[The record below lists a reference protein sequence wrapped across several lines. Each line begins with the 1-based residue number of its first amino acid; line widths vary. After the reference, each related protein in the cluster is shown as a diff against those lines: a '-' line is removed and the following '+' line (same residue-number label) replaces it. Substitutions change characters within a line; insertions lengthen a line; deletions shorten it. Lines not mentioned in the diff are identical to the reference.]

1 MADKLACR
9 SWDEVI
15 ELITNP
21 DKFRKRFHDERKAES
36 ETPDIENAEI
46 NTEIEEKYS
55 EVVNDRK
62 LA

>member
-9 SWDEVI
+9 SSDEWR
-15 ELITNP
+15 ELFENP
-21 DKFRKRFHDERKAES
+21 DKFRKRFHDESESES
-36 ETPDIENAEI
+36 ETPDIENAEK